1 LHLFIWV
8 LQSMVWAAM
17 CQLTGMCT
25 ALASC
30 CWRCLQETA
39 CLKMGWTFTIT
50 LKWHCMAEFRRLW
63 NQYILLR
70 EDVESSIHSSHR
82 MNHIETG
89 KILECL
95 ISIIK
100 IGVACSVEL
109 PRARMDMSIVV
120 AELHRIRD
128 ILSGT
133 RIRGQLENVSLR
145 EGKFLLL

>member
-1 LHLFIWV
+1 
-8 LQSMVWAAM
+8 
-17 CQLTGMCT
+17 
-25 ALASC
+25 
-30 CWRCLQETA
+30 
-39 CLKMGWTFTIT
+39 
-50 LKWHCMAEFRRLW
+50 MAEFRRLW

-109 PRARMDMSIVV
+109 PRARMDMSNVV